1 MSTERVKNI
10 KQIIALLTFDFYPD
24 IGGVQTYLFEIFRR
38 LTDRYE
44 IYLLTP
50 KSQEKCESIF
60 PFRRIIANKNP
71 FHIYRNLK
79 SINPEYVIVG
89 HAHPQLLLPAAL
101 HGPYSLFAYGNDFLA
116 AQSRWHRPLFNFLVR
131 RAAPLITISKA
142 SDHMLRLRNLASD
155 RIIYPGTDPAFFTPP
170 NEPASQPILLSVGR
184 LVPRKG
190 IDTAIAALQD
200 LVGQYPT
207 LEYQI
212 AGTGPD
218 QDRLQGLA
226 RAFGVE
232 NHVRFLGRV
241 PQEALPDLYR
251 QAAIFVLPVR
261 EEKSARSFEGFG
273 IVFLEASASGLPVIA
288 GRSGGAVEAVQD
300 GKTGILIP
308 PEDPGA
314 LSQAVRRLLEN
325 PGERKTMGA
334 HGREWV
340 ETTMNWDRAAE
351 ELAEVLRF

>member
-1 MSTERVKNI
+1 MNHPKPSLMV
-10 KQIIALLTFDFYPD
+10 LTLDFYPQ
-24 IGGVQTYLFEIFRR
+24 IGGVQTYLFEILRR
-38 LTDRYE
+38 LAGCYE
-44 IYLLTP
+44 ITVLQPHSAPAKDKL
-50 KSQEKCESIF
+50 
-60 PFRRIIANKNP
+60 
-71 FHIYRNLK
+71 H
-79 SINPEYVIVG
+79 SINVIRIKGRALELVVRLKRSRPDRVIVG
-89 HAHPQLLLPAAL
+89 HAHPRLLASAAL
-101 HGPYSLFAYGNDFLA
+101 SGPFSVIAHGNDFLA
-116 AQSRWHRPLFNFLVR
+116 AQSRWHRPVFNSLIR
-131 RAAPLITISKA
+131 RANHLITNSRA
-142 SDHMLRLRNLASD
+142 TEFQLRGLDLHPS

-273 IVFLEASASGLPVIA
+273 IVFLEASASGLPVVA